1 MAIDVKNTIAQ
12 WRQEIVM
19 TLKESTKSA
28 RILCVLLV
36 FFYALSGYILGGL
49 AITPGYLFPPKFWV
63 WTLITSPMI
72 ENTFLMGPALIF
84 SCCKRD
90 VRLLSAIVY
99 LVCYAVVF
107 NDDLLFATSIHGL
120 ASFKA
125 GVFVAL
131 KQSRGEDTVI
141 FRLKVKQ
148 IPFTY
153 LCCAAV
159 LCMTEIISFSYFV
172 MLNTGMFSAWI
183 YLRFF
188 QQHSRGRG
196 DLADHFAFATFYPK
210 IFRGPVGFLSNIIW
224 NILVKLRICQRA
236 TYKYDVA
243 AASNITIS
251 LPGTS
256 EADAERR
263 RKKALAAL
271 QERMATIESP
281 EEGWS
286 DEEET
291 PKAPEKAEASVKIEN
306 EVADP
311 VA

>member
-1 MAIDVKNTIAQ
+1 M
-12 WRQEIVM
+12 
-19 TLKESTKSA
+19 
-28 RILCVLLV
+28 
-36 FFYALSGYILGGL
+36 SG
-49 AITPGYLFPPKFWV
+49 F
-63 WTLITSPMI
+63 
-72 ENTFLMGPALIF
+72 
-84 SCCKRD
+84 
-90 VRLLSAIVY
+90 LSAIVY

-120 ASFKA
+120 ASFKVIFHSCDFYYYFFQA

-159 LCMTEIISFSYFV
+159 LCMTEISKAKINGQIFTVLFQVSFTYFV

-210 IFRGPVGFLSNIIW
+210 IFRVSL
-224 NILVKLRICQRA
+224 KLPL
-236 TYKYDVA
+236 D
-243 AASNITIS
+243 S
-251 LPGTS
+251 
-256 EADAERR
+256 
-263 RKKALAAL
+263 AL
-271 QERMATIESP
+271 
-281 EEGWS
+281 
-286 DEEET
+286 D
-291 PKAPEKAEASVKIEN
+291 
-306 EVADP
+306 
-311 VA
+311 